1 MRKLQE
7 RAYEITKSKG
17 FDLSNNVV
25 QLLLIG
31 TEIQEALDCFVV
43 KTSNRV
49 SPVLKMF
56 TTSMNELEWLRKN
69 IEIYD
74 DSKLKK
80 KHNLPE
86 ELADI
91 VIRTM
96 SYAKHNGIDLQSEIE
111 KKLDVNEGRPYL
123 HGKKF

>member
-7 RAYEITKSKG
+7 RAYNITKSKG
-17 FDLSNNVV
+17 FDLDSNVV

-31 TEIQEALDCFVV
+31 TEIQEALECFDV
-43 KTSNRV
+43 KVPNRLN
-49 SPVLKMF
+49 PVLKTF
-56 TTSMNELEWLRKN
+56 TLSMNDLEWLRQN
-69 IEIYD
+69 IELSD
-74 DSKLKK
+74 TSELKK

-91 VIRTM
+91 VIRVM
-96 SYAKHNGIDLQSEIE
+96 SYAKHRNIDLQAEIE
-111 KKLDVNEGRPYL
+111 KKLDVNEERPYL